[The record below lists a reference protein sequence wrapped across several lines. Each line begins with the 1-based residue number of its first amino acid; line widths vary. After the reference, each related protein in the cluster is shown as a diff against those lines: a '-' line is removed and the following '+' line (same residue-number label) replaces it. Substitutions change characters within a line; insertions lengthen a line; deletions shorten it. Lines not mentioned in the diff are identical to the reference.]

1 MAGVNVDNVGLTYL
15 HILDGVTET
24 LNNASRLRNKVTQD
38 YEWRGSHLEHKLHTA
53 RNHAIKFMSDGSTF
67 PVADKQDYVSMKVG
81 RRIIG
86 GSIQLTDPV
95 MATASKSPEVAMD
108 VVASETE
115 GLMKGILKF
124 ENFFYTR
131 DGTGAVGTVKT
142 GTATTDLR
150 IDDARAMWDGATYQV
165 YDSTLATNRGN
176 ITVSRTASALDAN
189 GNAQVTLS
197 ANVPSGTTSGD
208 KVIWDGALNIA
219 YTGLTSLVDDSTSG
233 TFEGVTMSSY
243 PRWTSLVLDNS
254 GTLRDLDPALFRQV
268 LAGIAMKT
276 GNEVPTS
283 GLSCIGTPWQLANLD
298 ELYESALRLAPT
310 DSTSGVAT
318 PSFQSSLGKVTLDT
332 DSDAPY
338 NKIFLVDFSQIFRGV
353 QKKLG
358 WRVQNGQIFLRSDTA
373 AVWTATAIEICELYI
388 KGRNSSGVIEDLNET
403 KKTAY

>member
-67 PVADKQDYVSMKVG
+67 PVPDKQDYTSMKVG

-131 DGTGAVGTVKT
+131 SGTGVVATVKT

-150 IDDARAMWDGATYQV
+150 VDDARALWDGATYQV
-165 YDSTLATNRGN
+165 YDSALATNYGN
-176 ITVSRTASALDAN
+176 VTVSRTASALDAN
-189 GNAQVTLS
+189 GNAQVTLTAS
-197 ANVPSGTTSGD
+197 IPNSTVGNVL
-208 KVIWDGALNIA
+208 VWDGALNIA
-219 YTGLTSLVDDSTSG
+219 YTGLTSLIDDSTSG
-233 TFEGVTMSSY
+233 TFQNVTMSSF
-243 PRWTSLVLDNS
+243 PRWTSLAMDNS
-254 GTLRDLDPALFRQV
+254 GTLRDLDPALFRQ
-268 LAGIAMKT
+268 LQAGILHKT
-276 GNEVPTS
+276 GNEAPVK
-283 GLSCIGTPWQLANLD
+283 GLSCIGTAYQLNNMD
-298 ELYESALRLAPT
+298 ELFESALRVAPSDT
-310 DSTSGVAT
+310 TTGMAS
-318 PSFQSSLGKVTLDT
+318 PSFQSTVGKVTLEY

-338 NKIFLVDFSQIFRGV
+338 NKIFLVDFSQIYRGV